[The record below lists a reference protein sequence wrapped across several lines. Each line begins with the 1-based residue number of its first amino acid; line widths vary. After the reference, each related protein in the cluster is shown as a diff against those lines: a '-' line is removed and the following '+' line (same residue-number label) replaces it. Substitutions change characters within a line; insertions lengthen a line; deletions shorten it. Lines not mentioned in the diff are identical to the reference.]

1 MRVGDKVKILSLK
14 GNKVGK
20 ITEIFKHG
28 EVKYY
33 RVVYQNLGDIF
44 LHTTTE
50 RNLLKEIR

>member
-50 RNLLKEIR
+50 RNLLKEI